1 MEKIKQHTGKKK
13 FDRLTNLL
21 LNDFQQFKN
30 TNVSSKSAELDD
42 EILTSFIK
50 VLETKL
56 LDDSLPKEETVRLM
70 KLISIIDWERE
81 KATIN
86 PENINRKIDAAIRL
100 QKKSQSGFEHK

>member
-1 MEKIKQHTGKKK
+1 MLKIMENNIT
-13 FDRLTNLL
+13 F
-21 LNDFQQFKN
+21 
-30 TNVSSKSAELDD
+30 
-42 EILTSFIK
+42 
-50 VLETKL
+50 LETKL

-86 PENINRKIDAAIRL
+86 PENIDRKIDAAIRL